1 MLDGDDPDLF
11 AHDAFTD
18 GVVASGVD
26 VEGRFHF
33 VADFFAGAAQA
44 QRSQLL
50 DRAVRRTAREVAFRQ
65 EVAVDAAVFEELGQ
79 FDEGAVRIAQA
90 LLADR
95 SADAA
100 DGMFK
105 GRRRRVVRREG
116 SDFTGFV
123 CREVNDVSR
132 FVGIEADFC
141 AFLVWRALSRSW
153 KTESFGVPP
162 KGLYST

>member
-1 MLDGDDPDLF
+1 M
-11 AHDAFTD
+11 
-18 GVVASGVD
+18 
-26 VEGRFHF
+26 
-33 VADFFAGAAQA
+33 
-44 QRSQLL
+44 
-50 DRAVRRTAREVAFRQ
+50 
-65 EVAVDAAVFEELGQ
+65 AVDAAVFEELGQ

-95 SADAA
+95 STDAA

-123 CREVNDVSR
+123 CREVDDVSR

-141 AFLVWRALSRSW
+141 AFHGLEGLEQFAEDGEFRRAA
-153 KTESFGVPP
+153 
-162 KGLYST
+162 